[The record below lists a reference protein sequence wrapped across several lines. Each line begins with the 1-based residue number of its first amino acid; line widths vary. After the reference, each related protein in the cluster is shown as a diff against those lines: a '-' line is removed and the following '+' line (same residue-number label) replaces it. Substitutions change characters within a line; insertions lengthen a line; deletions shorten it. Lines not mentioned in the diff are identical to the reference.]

1 MTPAL
6 DYPLRALY
14 HLPHAVRRRGH
25 INAVDAERTQRI
37 NDRIDDDGRRTDGA
51 GFADAFHADRIGLA
65 ANFF

>member
-25 INAVDAERTQRI
+25 INAVDAERTQRMA
-37 NDRIDDDGRRTDGA
+37 GA
-51 GFADAFHADRIGLA
+51 PMVPDSPMPFTPIGLGELLLTVC
-65 ANFF
+65 